1 MATKLSA
8 PRFYSL
14 VGVAALFG
22 IGYLVRAFTG

>member
-14 VGVAALFG
+14 VAIAALFG
-22 IGYLVRAFTG
+22 IGYLIRAFTG